1 MAKFK
6 NSFVTKHKE
15 DEKQL
20 REQQR
25 LKEKHHIADDVVV
38 VEKSNMTKFAAKL
51 VVRLVKLIATLCLL
65 TLAAI
70 GLTCLIYPDT
80 REAFLAI
87 FGQVISDAETMI
99 TTSA

>member
-6 NSFVTKHKE
+6 NSLITKYKE

-20 REQQR
+20 REQQK

-38 VEKSNMTKFAAKL
+38 IEKSNMTKFTAKL

-80 REAFLAI
+80 RETFFAI
-87 FGQVISDAETMI
+87 FGQVITDTQTMI
-99 TTSA
+99 TS